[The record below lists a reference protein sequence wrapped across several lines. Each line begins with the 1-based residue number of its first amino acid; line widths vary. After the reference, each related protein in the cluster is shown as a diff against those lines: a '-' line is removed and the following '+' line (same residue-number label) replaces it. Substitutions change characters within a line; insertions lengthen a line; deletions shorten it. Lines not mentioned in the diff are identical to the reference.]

1 MIFELM
7 NIISLEDFSDLS
19 ARDMVEKFEIKA
31 QKVKKNYKKLKK
43 KYILQ
48 DFINEFQIL
57 DHIKDNQLRMLK
69 IK

>member
-48 DFINEFQIL
+48 DFINEF
-57 DHIKDNQLRMLK
+57 
-69 IK
+69 